1 MRIHIVEGE
10 AGCRL
15 AVERGAAAVIVDA
28 LRASATAAALLAAGA
43 AGLCVVREVADAFA
57 VKDLW
62 PDALLFGERGGLPPQ
77 GFDFGNS
84 PRDAGHARGR
94 RVIFTTTTGAGRLL
108 SAWGAPVALMASVVN
123 GVALARYFEVP
134 PVAEV
139 VIIPAGLMGDPGF
152 DAQEDWVAAAW
163 LASCLHASGEHA
175 WGEGY
180 ERYKHY
186 QSRIDAEGVESL
198 FLSAPHADKL
208 RVVGLET
215 DIPWCARPDRY
226 DALPLAVNAFHAGL
240 ILEDA
245 VKRASFAPGQ
255 PD

>member
-43 AGLCVVREVADAFA
+43 AELCVVREVADAFA

-62 PDALLFGERGGLPPQ
+62 PDALLFGERGGLPPA

-84 PRDAGHARGR
+84 PREASYARGR

-123 GVALARYFEVP
+123 GAALTRYFTAHP
-134 PVAEV
+134 PDEV
-139 VIIPAGLMGDPGF
+139 VIIPAGLMGDPTF
-152 DAQEDWVAAAW
+152 DAQEDWVAGAW
-163 LASCLHASGEHA
+163 LAARIYGSGEHA
-175 WGEGY
+175 WGEGFEKAREY
-180 ERYKHY
+180 NT
-186 QSRIDAEGVESL
+186 RIAAEGIERL

-208 RVVGLET
+208 RAVGLEA
-215 DIPWCARPDRY
+215 DIPFCAQADRY
-226 DALPLAVNAFHAGL
+226 DVLPKAVKPLHTGL
-240 ILEDA
+240 VLEDA
-245 VKRASFAPGQ
+245 LKPLFPSPGQ
-255 PD
+255 SD

>member
-1 MRIHIVEGE
+1 M
-10 AGCRL
+10 
-15 AVERGAAAVIVDA
+15 IVDA

-43 AGLCVVREVADAFA
+43 EELCVVREVADAFA

-62 PDALLFGERGGLPPQ
+62 PDALLFGERGGLPPA

-84 PRDAGHARGR
+84 PREAGHARGR